1 VQIRTQLLMTFGV
14 AGWQSCSHLVVRLRD
29 TDVASQALKVGDT
42 APDFLLPDHDR
53 HHHSSEHLRR
63 NGHS

>member
-1 VQIRTQLLMTFGV
+1 
-14 AGWQSCSHLVVRLRD
+14 
-29 TDVASQALKVGDT
+29 LKVGDT